1 MGRQSM
7 GNETQIGK
15 DGPAPRGKRF
25 WRRRGVRIAST
36 ALAAL
41 LLLVVAPLA
50 VILYP
55 TLKTYPRSDFPAA
68 TSQLE
73 RNRQDLAHL
82 RRLIEVDRSFSPTA
96 QAAFTVALE
105 VIEQRAGD
113 LDRAGLAI
121 AAAKAVAIADNGHTS
136 VVGLAGGHSF
146 NAVPIRLGWF
156 ADGLFVIA
164 ATGEQSNLLGAEIL
178 EVDGRATEA
187 LVDALRPYFGGPANL
202 AREFV
207 PNVAISPELL
217 HAAGLAESPQQSA
230 YLIRREDGSEAPI
243 VLLATPG
250 APEPLNVHVWP
261 RRDFSP
267 LSQTGRG
274 GGWRHVLD
282 DVTLPAYLTRPDAN
296 VWHHYP
302 LHDLLYVQ
310 INRIRDATP
319 EGLAQGLAKVLDEA
333 EKKPIRNAVVDLR
346 FNNGGNYE
354 LTADF
359 SRRLPAILPTDGRL
373 FVLTSANTFSAAI
386 STAAR
391 LKHFGGPRT
400 VLVGEP
406 MGDRL
411 QFWGEGGRTVLPNSK
426 ITIRYSTAYHD
437 WEHGCSLSEIRT
449 CFLLNYVYDVP
460 AGPLQ
465 PDVARATNF
474 ADYAAGTDPA
484 MAAVME
490 MVGRAD

>member
-1 MGRQSM
+1 M
-7 GNETQIGK
+7 GNETQDRK
-15 DGPAPRGKRF
+15 DGPAPSGKRF
-25 WRRRGVRIAST
+25 WRRRGVRIASIT
-36 ALAAL
+36 LAAP

-68 TSQLE
+68 ASQLE
-73 RNRQDLAHL
+73 RNRQDLAYL
-82 RRLIEVDRSFSPTA
+82 RRLIEVDRSFSPAA
-96 QAAFTVALE
+96 QAAFTGFLDA
-105 VIEQRAGD
+105 IEQRAGD
-113 LDRAGLAI
+113 LDRAGLAM
-121 AAAKAVAIADNGHTS
+121 AAAKAVALADNGHTS
-136 VVGLAGGHSF
+136 VVGLVGGHSF

-156 ADGLFVIA
+156 AEGLFVIA
-164 ATGEQSNLLGAEIL
+164 ATGDQSHLLGGEIL
-178 EVDGRATEA
+178 EVNGRATEA
-187 LVDALRPYFGGPANL
+187 FVDALRPHFGGPTNL

-217 HAAGLAESPQQSA
+217 HAAGLAESPRESA
-230 YLIRREDGSEAPI
+230 YLIRLKEGNVAQIP
-243 VLLATPG
+243 LLATPG
-250 APEPLNVHVWP
+250 APEPLNAHVWP

-267 LSQTGRG
+267 LSQTGRDA
-274 GGWRHVLD
+274 GWRHVLD

-296 VWHHYP
+296 YWHHYP
-302 LHDLLYVQ
+302 LPDLLYVQ
-310 INRIRDATP
+310 INRIRDGAP
-319 EGLAQGLAKVLDEA
+319 EGLSQGLAKMLDEA

-359 SRRLPAILPTDGRL
+359 SQRLPAILPPDGRL

-391 LKHFGGPRT
+391 LRHFGGTRT

-449 CFLLNYVYDVP
+449 CFLLNYAYDVP

-465 PDVARATNF
+465 PDIPRSTTF

-484 MAAVME
+484 MAAVMQVL
-490 MVGRAD
+490 MVGNAD